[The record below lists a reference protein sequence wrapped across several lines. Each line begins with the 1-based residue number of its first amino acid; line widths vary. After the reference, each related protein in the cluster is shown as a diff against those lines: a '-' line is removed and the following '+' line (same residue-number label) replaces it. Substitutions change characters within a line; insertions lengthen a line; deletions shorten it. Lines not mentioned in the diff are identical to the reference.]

1 MSKYPTPWESL
12 AWDEVRA
19 ADGDTVIEYDERWI
33 IKIDLDELVARVNA
47 GAEAIERLAFM
58 TKVADEAIRMG
69 HFALDFVVDN
79 VDQAAGM
86 EIDCYE
92 RHERDYYYPSLT
104 AYLKEK
110 DEA

>member
-58 TKVADEAIRMG
+58 TKVAEQAVQIAAISHHING
-69 HFALDFVVDN
+69 KKW
-79 VDQAAGM
+79 
-86 EIDCYE
+86 
-92 RHERDYYYPSLT
+92 LT
-104 AYLKEK
+104 TSRNYAPKTQYAELATWLGE
-110 DEA
+110 ENNE